1 MPSGEVLHVTENDS
15 EHADLLSALRGGSN
29 NFGIVTRFTFRTFPQ
44 GRLWAG
50 MMMYP
55 LETKD
60 QQIQA
65 LYDYCTS
72 SSFDPNASLM
82 QSFGLSAEQ
91 GTGCMNSL
99 VYTKPEAEPEVFK
112 PFTAIQ
118 PVYMNTVRELSL
130 TDLTIEQDAWNTTGL
145 WYVPSNE
152 HQFSPAILMS
162 KTVR

>member
-1 MPSGEVLHVTENDS
+1 VLRVTETDS
-15 EHADLLSALRGGSN
+15 EHADLLYALRGGSN

-72 SSFDPNASLM
+72 SSFDPSASLM

-91 GTGCMNSL
+91 GTGCVNSL
-99 VYTKPEAEPEVFK
+99 VYTKPEAEPDVFK

-130 TDLTIEQDAWNTTGL
+130 TDLTMEQDAWNQNGL
-145 WYVPSNE
+145 WYVPTNNYPS
-152 HQFSPAILMS
+152 FSAILMS
-162 KTVR
+162 KTAR